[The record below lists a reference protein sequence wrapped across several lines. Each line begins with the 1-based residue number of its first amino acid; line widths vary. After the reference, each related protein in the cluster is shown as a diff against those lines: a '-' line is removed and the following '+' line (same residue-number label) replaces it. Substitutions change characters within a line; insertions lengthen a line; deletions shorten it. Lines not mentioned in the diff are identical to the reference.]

1 MVTSVVTTSGNTTC
15 MDFSTNQWHGYV
27 GGNTP
32 YGLWVDGPLH
42 PWRDANGTP
51 TFITGHSEG
60 YRYNVLSDWHNGHT
74 WTNWNA
80 GRHWNSPR
88 DTVEGHYANRHWI
101 VSPFARGSLVVGLT
115 HHEFYQSSTT
125 IGGIKGFN
133 SHAHGFNT
141 RWVNGIGYVRSTNDG
156 QAWTVPNP
164 GDFGQNHHNVR
175 CVLIPEPW
183 SYQSIDTAYGFL
195 HPSNIVQEGNYYY
208 AFIEVRNLPGNT
220 TLLDNGFTIIR
231 TSNLDASV
239 GWQFYNNAN
248 QWETVNHQYY
258 QGNIAPQQ
266 PKIFFKVAGYNPYTM
281 YDQNGRMAQSI
292 RYHVPTQ
299 KWVLFGYTGLQ
310 TPGFCYCVSDTLA
323 NPQFEANGH
332 RLGSLAGGG
341 ATNEYHSNHYISVF
355 DPNSQDQNY
364 KTILGDSAVVITADE
379 GVRYKI
385 GTIRIT

>member
-42 PWRDANGTP
+42 PWRDAKGTP

-125 IGGIKGFN
+125 IGGVKGFN

-208 AFIEVRNLPGNT
+208 AFIKVRNLPGNT

-248 QWETVNHQYY
+248 QWETVINGCIH
-258 QGNIAPQQ
+258 
-266 PKIFFKVAGYNPYTM
+266 AGLT
-281 YDQNGRMAQSI
+281 DDTGRAAYAAEARAI
-292 RYHVPTQ
+292 RNFRSKLKFLTEQARADGKGASAATSRIISARPT
-299 KWVLFGYTGLQ
+299 
-310 TPGFCYCVSDTLA
+310 TPT
-323 NPQFEANGH
+323 
-332 RLGSLAGGG
+332 
-341 ATNEYHSNHYISVF
+341 T
-355 DPNSQDQNY
+355 
-364 KTILGDSAVVITADE
+364 AVVLMTPSASIP
-379 GVRYKI
+379 
-385 GTIRIT
+385 